1 MEELNRAAE
10 ALEANGFKARVFATA
25 AEAKAAALELIP
37 AGAQVGVGGSVTV
50 QQMGLREAL
59 MKKGC
64 AVHWHWYAEQPD
76 RPAVT
81 KRAREADYY
90 LMSSNA
96 VTLEGE
102 LINIDGNC
110 NRLGSMLFG
119 PPNVIII
126 CGRNKLAEDP
136 FTAVDRIKNVA
147 CPLNARRLKLATPCA
162 AAGRCTD
169 CRSPQ
174 RMCNATVRLQR
185 PPGGRKFYVY
195 LVDEELGY

>member
-1 MEELNRAAE
+1 MDQLKRTAE
-10 ALEANGFKARVFATA
+10 ALAANGFSARVFATA
-25 AEAKAAALELIP
+25 AEARAAALELIP
-37 AGAQVGVGGSVTV
+37 PGAQVGVGGSVTV

-59 MKKGC
+59 MDKGC
-64 AVHWHWYAEQPD
+64 DVHWHWYAEPQD
-76 RPAVT
+76 RQATT
-81 KRAREADYY
+81 KRAREAGYY

-110 NRLGSMLFG
+110 NRLGSMLYG

-136 FTAVDRIKNVA
+136 IRAVDRIKTVA

-162 AAGRCTD
+162 ASGRCTD

-174 RMCNATVRLQR
+174 RMCSATVRLQR
-185 PPGGRKFYVY
+185 PPGGRKFHVF

>member
-1 MEELNRAAE
+1 MEQLKRTAE
-10 ALEANGFKARVFATA
+10 ALAANGFTARVFTTA
-25 AEAKAAALELIP
+25 AKAKTAVLELIP
-37 AGAQVGVGGSVTV
+37 PGAQVGVGGSVTV

-59 MKKGC
+59 LEKDC
-64 AVHWHWYAEQPD
+64 AVHWHWYAEPQD
-76 RPAVT
+76 RPATT

-126 CGRNKLAEDP
+126 CGKNKLAEDP
-136 FTAVDRIKNVA
+136 IKAVDRIKNVA
-147 CPLNARRLKLATPCA
+147 CPLNARRLKLATPCEA
-162 AAGRCTD
+162 SGRCTD

-174 RMCNATVRLQR
+174 RMCSATVRLQR
-185 PPGGRKFYVY
+185 PPGGRNFYVF

>member
-1 MEELNRAAE
+1 MEELNRTAE
-10 ALEANGFKARVFATA
+10 ALAANGFAARVFATA
-25 AEAKAAALELIP
+25 AEAKSAVQDLIP
-37 AGAQVGVGGSVTV
+37 PGAQVGVGGSVTV
-50 QQMGLREAL
+50 QQMGLRETL
-59 MKKGC
+59 MEKGC
-64 AVHWHWYAEQPD
+64 TVHWHWYAEPQE
-76 RPAVT
+76 RAATT
-81 KRAREADYY
+81 KRAREAEYY

-110 NRLGSMLFG
+110 NRLGAMLFG
-119 PPNVIII
+119 PPNVVMI
-126 CGRNKLAEDP
+126 CGRNKLAADP
-136 FTAVDRIKNVA
+136 FKAVDRIKNVA

-174 RMCNATVRLQR
+174 RMCSATVRLQR
-185 PPGGRKFYVY
+185 PPGGRQFYVF